1 MKKRTMSK
9 QKKAYLR
16 GKLLERRRQLL
27 SMMEQKV
34 RQQRERNPIAHGDEF
49 DIVND
54 TNDTE
59 MGFMVASIESAS
71 VAEIENALERIEEG
85 TYGQCAS
92 CGEKIP
98 EARMKAM
105 PFATLCVKCKEHEE
119 RTGMRN
125 SYRAGVSGTI
135 GSGAGWSD
143 DYDADAPRVGES
155 IELAESFAD
164 SDND

>member
-1 MKKRTMSK
+1 MKKNTMSK

-16 GKLLERRRQLL
+16 GKLLERRQQLL

-34 RQQRERNPIAHGDEF
+34 IQQRERRPIGPGDEYDMF
-49 DIVND
+49 NE
-54 TNDTE
+54 TNETE

-85 TYGQCAS
+85 SYGQCAS

-98 EARMKAM
+98 QARMKAM

-119 RTGMRN
+119 RTGERG
-125 SYRAGVSGTI
+125 SYGAGISRTI
-135 GSGAGWSD
+135 GGAGSSED
-143 DYDADAPRVGES
+143 FDADAPRVGES